1 MFLCSFVL
9 DEKHAHWSREW
20 KHSIRSVHF
29 AFYKARQRLIRFIRR
44 QTQPMVIA
52 ELALQRSRT
61 EIQHAKQVD
70 QVEFSEGYNIHF
82 GYEYVGLH

>member
-1 MFLCSFVL
+1 MFLCSFVW

-29 AFYKARQRLIRFIRR
+29 AFYKACQRLIRFIRT
-44 QTQPMVIA
+44 QTQPM
-52 ELALQRSRT
+52 LQRSHT
-61 EIQHAKQVD
+61 EIQHSKQVD
-70 QVEFSEGYNIHF
+70 QVEFNDGYKIHF

>member
-1 MFLCSFVL
+1 MKNMLI
-9 DEKHAHWSREW
+9 DHWREW
-20 KHSIRSVHF
+20 KHSIPSVHF
-29 AFYKARQRLIRFIRR
+29 AFYKASQRLIRFIRR

-61 EIQHAKQVD
+61 EIQHSKQVD
-70 QVEFSEGYNIHF
+70 QVEVSEGYKIHF